1 MIKMAERI
9 LRGWITHDDKMVQ
22 RIKLSKKEKETKNKR
37 FISKKREEDNPN
49 IHAPVKNTKNINK
62 RYK

>member
-1 MIKMAERI
+1 MAERI
-9 LRGWITHDDKMVQ
+9 LRGWITYDDKMVQ

-49 IHAPVKNTKNINK
+49 TLEYTRASQEYEE
-62 RYK
+62 YK